1 MEGKTAALKG
11 SFFPT
16 PPTADLKDLHDYQ
29 YTNPLWAPDIKTWE
43 VEEAI
48 RMTSPDKAP
57 GEDQLPSRV
66 LHEAIQELKEPLTRL
81 FN

>member
-43 VEEAI
+43 VEEAVE
-48 RMTSPDKAP
+48 
-57 GEDQLPSRV
+57 G
-66 LHEAIQELKEPLTRL
+66 HPLL
-81 FN
+81 IEFNSF